1 MFASQR
7 EEIEFQEEKKVS
19 KERARTYKN
28 QVSKAA
34 KEAALLSKL
43 VESKR
48 KHIKRLKKLA
58 KAIKHARH
66 EEPEAI
72 TWDPEETN
80 NEEQVLSHLS
90 TLSASAL
97 KPINLKPAPFPSL
110 EPSAEQLEQPDPSSV
125 EPLNTDAEQDALV
138 SKAKSLAGSDS
149 ESTSSSKSSTIS
161 TSDSESE
168 SESDS
173 ESESQSG
180 SDKGEEEEERE
191 HRGAKAA
198 HPSVEQVRHKRDS
211 KLVVEEG
218 DDGLVSCSRK
228 KSHHRSHGRRKAGP
242 KKTLGDFNKGCQ
254 HIVKNARLLLKKQII
269 LENALPENQD
279 IKDKKLFKRL
289 EKQDPDCI
297 DEMVEYVGYA
307 ISFMR
312 NMIKTRAAT
321 ITCSSYALLG
331 QATSEEIKKKVAW
344 LLQGNKFH
352 FGGADAQTKSLR
364 SQELYMHPCIADVLR
379 ITFFENT
386 RSSKVVNA
394 IFMEM
399 VERRT
404 IPLPLFALVLTAIQ
418 HCLEEY
424 QTGHRVP
431 KEFRGREIIIAYR
444 HHMRALTLTQNQA
457 GGWLKGMLDT
467 TWTNI
472 MRQTRPSFL
481 DNIDNSQDI
490 MQDFAGV
497 DFEALRQS
505 AQTAPTNTETV
516 VESALS
522 QSSPASP
529 QPHENEVEG

>member
-1 MFASQR
+1 MPSSHSARAYSTSTAKASDA
-7 EEIEFQEEKKVS
+7 EVS
-19 KERARTYKN
+19 KRRATQK
-28 QVSKAA
+28 
-34 KEAALLSKL
+34 LLQ
-43 VESKR
+43 
-48 KHIKRLKKLA
+48 
-58 KAIKHARH
+58 H

-198 HPSVEQVRHKRDS
+198 HPSVERVRHKRDS

-279 IKDKKLFKRL
+279 MF
-289 EKQDPDCI
+289 
-297 DEMVEYVGYA
+297 
-307 ISFMR
+307 
-312 NMIKTRAAT
+312 
-321 ITCSSYALLG
+321 
-331 QATSEEIKKKVAW
+331 
-344 LLQGNKFH
+344 QG
-352 FGGADAQTKSLR
+352 
-364 SQELYMHPCIADVLR
+364 
-379 ITFFENT
+379 
-386 RSSKVVNA
+386 
-394 IFMEM
+394 
-399 VERRT
+399 
-404 IPLPLFALVLTAIQ
+404 
-418 HCLEEY
+418 
-424 QTGHRVP
+424 
-431 KEFRGREIIIAYR
+431 
-444 HHMRALTLTQNQA
+444 
-457 GGWLKGMLDT
+457 
-467 TWTNI
+467 
-472 MRQTRPSFL
+472 
-481 DNIDNSQDI
+481 
-490 MQDFAGV
+490 
-497 DFEALRQS
+497 
-505 AQTAPTNTETV
+505 
-516 VESALS
+516 
-522 QSSPASP
+522 
-529 QPHENEVEG
+529 